1 MKKKVGNEAASSDEF
16 FTTESFLFYCKQVG
30 LTSEDMQVMDI
41 GDCLDYIQE
50 WIDHNDPKKEKK
62 RKATQADFDSF

>member
-1 MKKKVGNEAASSDEF
+1 
-16 FTTESFLFYCKQVG
+16 
-30 LTSEDMQVMDI
+30 MDI